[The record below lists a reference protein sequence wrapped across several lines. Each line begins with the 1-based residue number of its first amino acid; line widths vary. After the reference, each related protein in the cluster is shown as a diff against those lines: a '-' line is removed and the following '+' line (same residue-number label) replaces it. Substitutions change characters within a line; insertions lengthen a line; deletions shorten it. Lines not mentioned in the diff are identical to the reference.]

1 MTKEDRYTAA
11 LREIDVRLQKGGD
24 LIADLG
30 NTAAVLKKRLQYFW
44 TGFYLI
50 KGNRLV
56 LGPFQGT
63 PACVFLPLG
72 GGVCGTCAANRETM
86 LVPDVGKFPGHIV
99 CDTNSK
105 SELCVPLFDGSG
117 SVRAVLDMD
126 SEFLDAFD
134 GTDVKYCERL
144 AARLTGM
151 W

>member
-1 MTKEDRYTAA
+1 MTKEDRYKAA

-30 NTAAVLKKRLQYFW
+30 NVVAVLKKRLQYFW
-44 TGFYLI
+44 TGFYFI
-50 KGNRLV
+50 RGDRLV

-72 GGVCGTCAANRETM
+72 GGVCGTCAANRETV
-86 LVPDVGKFPGHIV
+86 LVPDVEKFPGHIA
-99 CDTNSK
+99 CDVNSK

-117 SVRAVLDMD
+117 SVRAVLDVD
-126 SEFLDAFD
+126 SEFPDAFD
-134 GTDVKYCERL
+134 ETDVKYCERL